1 MVLFEKIIQ
10 MHGKRKFLNWPTYA
24 ILYQGQQILTDFMAE
39 LKQDLNCRGYVYF
52 ELVCTFA
59 LNQTLT
65 MP

>member
-1 MVLFEKIIQ
+1 ME
-10 MHGKRKFLNWPTYA
+10 KRKFLNWPTYA